1 MLTSQLKENIS
12 ESKFK
17 NFENKNLFLPALKNL
32 YLFTVNHKTAPVA
45 VREKFAIPEYRL
57 IESKRL
63 LKNSKSLKSFVI
75 LSTCN
80 RTEIYF
86 TCDCS
91 DKAQE
96 EIFIFFSKHLSLE
109 EKVVKEYHSL
119 FNADNVVKHLF
130 RLSCGLESLILG
142 EKQILSQ
149 VKFAYSAAQS
159 EKTLD
164 KTLELLFQAA
174 LKTGKEVHQNTNLSK
189 KSQSISSAAID
200 LADKIAG
207 PIKTKSV
214 MVLGAGNMA
223 KLALEHILKIGG
235 SKETVVLNKSPHRV
249 IKFSE
254 EYKIDRS
261 FPFEDIYNVL
271 NDVDILVCAAG
282 APHFIIFAEQFK
294 QFRKNENK
302 ELFIFDVSM
311 PRNIDSEFGKLPNIK
326 LYDIDTLQTVYSKTI
341 QSNNH
346 DDLYQVEEIISDGER
361 LLYSQIKNQDL
372 DLLIKDLK
380 NKFENIRKDKLE
392 KLSKDKITFTKE
404 EVDYIANNLINTMLH
419 TPIKTLKDS
428 NFLGS
433 QEEKIR
439 VIRDLFG
446 L

>member
-1 MLTSQLKENIS
+1 MVTEQVKENIL
-12 ESKFK
+12 EKDFK
-17 NFENKNLFLPALKNL
+17 AFENKNLPLPKLKNL
-32 YLFTVNHKTAPVA
+32 YLFTVNHKTSPVA

-57 IESKRL
+57 IEA
-63 LKNSKSLKSFVI
+63 NQSLKSYKTLESFII

-86 TCDCS
+86 TS
-91 DKAQE
+91 NNF
-96 EIFIFFSKHLSLE
+96 EIGLKDIFDFLKQFLGLE
-109 EKVVKEYHSL
+109 VKIAKEYSAILKENEVIEHAFKLASGLDSL
-119 FNADNVVKHLF
+119 V
-130 RLSCGLESLILG
+130 LG
-142 EKQILSQ
+142 ETQILSQ
-149 VKFAYSAAQS
+149 VKFAYSTAQS

-164 KTLELLFQAA
+164 KTLELLFQSII
-174 LKTGKEVHQNTNLSK
+174 KTAKEVHQKTNLSK
-189 KSQSISSAAID
+189 NSQSISSAAID

-207 PIKTKSV
+207 PVKTKSV

-249 IKFSE
+249 IEFSE
-254 EYKIDRS
+254 KYKIDRS

-282 APHFIIFAEQFK
+282 APHFIIFAQQFK
-294 QFRKNENK
+294 QFRKDENK

-326 LYDIDTLQTVYSKTI
+326 LYDIDSLQTAYSLTIRTDNEDLKQAEKIILEGTKTFY
-341 QSNNH
+341 N
-346 DDLYQVEEIISDGER
+346 
-361 LLYSQIKNQDL
+361 QIANQDVE
-372 DLLIKDLK
+372 LLIKDLK
-380 NKFENIRKDKLE
+380 EKVENIKKDKLV
-392 KLSKDKITFTKE
+392 KLTNGKTSFTKE

-419 TPIKTLKDS
+419 MPIKTLKDS

-433 QEEKIR
+433 QEEKIQ

>member
-1 MLTSQLKENIS
+1 MLKSQVKENILEKEFGSFS
-12 ESKFK
+12 EDK
-17 NFENKNLFLPALKNL
+17 NILLPELKEL

-45 VREKFAIPEYRL
+45 VREKFSIPEYRL
-57 IESKRL
+57 VESKQV
-63 LKNSKSLKSFVI
+63 LKNGKALKSFVI

-86 TCDCS
+86 TCDRLEP
-91 DKAQE
+91 AQE
-96 EIFIFFSKHLSLE
+96 EVLAFFSKYLGLE

-119 FNADNVVKHLF
+119 LSANSVIKHLF
-130 RLSCGLESLILG
+130 RLGCGLESLVMG

-149 VKFAYSAAQS
+149 IKFAYSVAQS

-164 KTLELLFQAA
+164 KTLELLFQAV
-174 LKTGKEVHQNTNLSK
+174 LKTAKEVHQKTNISK
-189 KSQSISSAAID
+189 NSQSISSAAID
-200 LADKIAG
+200 LANKVAG

-235 SKETVVLNKSPHRV
+235 AGETVVLNKSPHRV
-249 IKFSE
+249 IEFSE
-254 EYKIDRS
+254 EYKIDKS

-271 NDVDILVCAAG
+271 NDVDIVVCAAG

-294 QFRKNENK
+294 QVRKDQNK
-302 ELFIFDVSM
+302 SLFIFDMAM

-326 LYDIDTLQTVYSKTI
+326 LYDIDTLQTIYSKTI

-346 DDLYQVEEIISDGER
+346 NDLFQVEEIISEGEKEF
-361 LLYSQIKNQDL
+361 YNQIANQDL

-380 NKFENIRKDKLE
+380 DKFENIRKNKLE
-392 KLSKDKITFTKE
+392 KLSKEKNSFTKE
-404 EVDYIANNLINTMLH
+404 EVDYIVQNLIDTILH
-419 TPIKTLKDS
+419 SPLKTLRKDAKK
-428 NFLGS
+428 
-433 QEEKIR
+433 ERIE

-446 L
+446 I